1 MPTTK
6 TQAIR
11 VLLVD
16 DHEVIRVGLRT
27 VLGQTQGVAVIGEAG
42 TMAEA
47 VQQAQRL
54 KPDVILMDV
63 RLPDGSGIDACREIL
78 GALPGTRVIFLTSYA
93 DDDSVLAAVLAGA
106 HGYILKEIDSPALL
120 EAIRSVAKGQSI
132 LDSHVT
138 ERALRWLRGLHDLPA
153 TSGTDQ
159 LSSQEERVV
168 ALVAEGKTN
177 KEIAVALGLSDKTV
191 KNYLANVFQKLRI
204 TRRAQATCLFCET
217 ARMSDQHSD
226 LLLLGSKS

>member
-1 MPTTK
+1 MLTTK
-6 TQAIR
+6 AQAIR

-16 DHEVIRVGLRT
+16 DHEVVRVGLRT
-27 VLGQTQGVAVIGEAG
+27 VLGQTQGVTVVGEAS
-42 TMAEA
+42 TMADA
-47 VQQAQRL
+47 IQQAQRL

-63 RLPDGSGIDACREIL
+63 RLPDGSGVDACREIL

-120 EAIRSVAKGQSI
+120 EAILSVAKGQSI
-132 LDSHVT
+132 LDSSVT

-153 TSGTDQ
+153 TPGTDQ

-204 TRRAQATCLFCET
+204 TRRAQAAASFVK
-217 ARMSDQHSD
+217 RQ
-226 LLLLGSKS
+226 G

>member
-1 MPTTK
+1 MLTTK

-11 VLLVD
+11 ILLVD

-106 HGYILKEIDSPALL
+106 HGYVLKEIDSPALL

-204 TRRAQATCLFCET
+204 TRRAQAAAFFVK
-217 ARMSDQHSD
+217 RQ
-226 LLLLGSKS
+226 G

>member
-1 MPTTK
+1 MLTTK

-27 VLGQTQGVAVIGEAG
+27 VLGQNQDVTVVGEAG

-78 GALPGTRVIFLTSYA
+78 GALTGTRVIFLTSYA

-132 LDSHVT
+132 LDSSVT

-153 TSGTDQ
+153 TAGTDQ

-204 TRRAQATCLFCET
+204 TRRAQAAAFFVK
-217 ARMSDQHSD
+217 RQ
-226 LLLLGSKS
+226 G

>member
-1 MPTTK
+1 MLTTK

-27 VLGQTQGVAVIGEAG
+27 VLGQTQSVAVVGEAG
-42 TMAEA
+42 TMEDAI
-47 VQQAQRL
+47 QQTQRL

-93 DDDSVLAAVLAGA
+93 DDDSILAAVLAGA
-106 HGYILKEIDSPALL
+106 QGYVLKEIDSPALI
-120 EAIRSVAKGQSI
+120 EAILSVAKGQSI
-132 LDSHVT
+132 LDSSVT
-138 ERALRWLRGLHDLPA
+138 ERALRWLRGIHDLPA
-153 TSGTDQ
+153 SPGTDQ

-204 TRRAQATCLFCET
+204 TRRAQAAAFFVK
-217 ARMSDQHSD
+217 RQ
-226 LLLLGSKS
+226 G

>member
-1 MPTTK
+1 MLTTK

-27 VLGQTQGVAVIGEAG
+27 VLGQTQGVTVVGEAG

-47 VQQAQRL
+47 IQQAQRL

-63 RLPDGSGIDACREIL
+63 RLPDGSGVDACREIL

-106 HGYILKEIDSPALL
+106 HGYVLKEIDSPALL

-132 LDSHVT
+132 LDS
-138 ERALRWLRGLHDLPA
+138 
-153 TSGTDQ
+153 
-159 LSSQEERVV
+159 
-168 ALVAEGKTN
+168 
-177 KEIAVALGLSDKTV
+177 
-191 KNYLANVFQKLRI
+191 
-204 TRRAQATCLFCET
+204 
-217 ARMSDQHSD
+217 M
-226 LLLLGSKS
+226 

>member
-1 MPTTK
+1 MLITR

-27 VLGQTQGVAVIGEAG
+27 VLGQTQGVTVVGEAG
-42 TMAEA
+42 TMADA
-47 VQQAQRL
+47 IQQTQRL
-54 KPDVILMDV
+54 KPDVVLMDV
-63 RLPDGSGIDACREIL
+63 RLPDGSGVDACREIL
-78 GALPGTRVIFLTSYA
+78 GTLPGTRVIFLTSYA

-106 HGYILKEIDSPALL
+106 HGYVLKEIDSPGLL
-120 EAIRSVAKGQSI
+120 EAIRSVANGQSI
-132 LDSHVT
+132 LDSSVT
-138 ERALRWLRGLHDLPA
+138 ERALRWLRGLHELPA
-153 TSGTDQ
+153 APGTDQ

-204 TRRAQATCLFCET
+204 TRRAQAAAFFVK
-217 ARMSDQHSD
+217 RQ
-226 LLLLGSKS
+226 G

>member
-1 MPTTK
+1 MLTTK

-106 HGYILKEIDSPALL
+106 HGYVLKEIDSPALL

-177 KEIAVALGLSDKTV
+177 KEIAVALALSDKTV

-204 TRRAQATCLFCET
+204 TRRAQAAAFFVK
-217 ARMSDQHSD
+217 RQ
-226 LLLLGSKS
+226 G

>member
-1 MPTTK
+1 MFTTK
-6 TQAIR
+6 AQAIR

-27 VLGQTQGVAVIGEAG
+27 VLSQTQGVTVVGEAG
-42 TMAEA
+42 TIAEA
-47 VQQAQRL
+47 IQQTQRL

-63 RLPDGSGIDACREIL
+63 RLPDGSGVDACREIL

-106 HGYILKEIDSPALL
+106 HGYVLKEIDSSALL
-120 EAIRSVAKGQSI
+120 EAIRTVANGQSI
-132 LDSHVT
+132 LDSSVT

-153 TSGTDQ
+153 TPGTDE
-159 LSSQEERVV
+159 LSAQEERVV

-204 TRRAQATCLFCET
+204 TRRAQAAAFFVK
-217 ARMSDQHSD
+217 RQ
-226 LLLLGSKS
+226 G

>member
-1 MPTTK
+1 MLTTK
-6 TQAIR
+6 PQVQAIR

-27 VLGQTQGVAVIGEAG
+27 VLGQNQGVSIVGEAG
-42 TMAEA
+42 TMTDA
-47 VQQAQRL
+47 VQQSQKL
-54 KPDVILMDV
+54 KPDIILMDV
-63 RLPDGSGIDACREIL
+63 RLPDGSGVDACREIL
-78 GALPGTRVIFLTSYA
+78 GALPTTRVIFLTSYA

-106 HGYILKEIDSPALL
+106 QGYVLKEIDSAALL
-120 EAIRSVAKGQSI
+120 EAIRSVARGQSI
-132 LDSHVT
+132 LDSSVT
-138 ERALRWLRGLHDLPA
+138 ERALRWLRGLHDLP
-153 TSGTDQ
+153 TPPGTDQ

-204 TRRAQATCLFCET
+204 TRRAQAAAFFVK
-217 ARMSDQHSD
+217 RQ
-226 LLLLGSKS
+226 G

>member
-1 MPTTK
+1 MLTTK

-27 VLGQTQGVAVIGEAG
+27 VLGQTQDVTVVGEAG
-42 TMAEA
+42 TMADA
-47 VQQAQRL
+47 IQQAQRM

-63 RLPDGSGIDACREIL
+63 RLPDGSGVDACREIL
-78 GALPGTRVIFLTSYA
+78 GALPGTRIIFLTSYA

-106 HGYILKEIDSPALL
+106 HGYVLKEIDSPALL

-132 LDSHVT
+132 LDSSVT
-138 ERALRWLRGLHDLPA
+138 ERALRWLRGLHDLPVA
-153 TSGTDQ
+153 PGTDQ

-204 TRRAQATCLFCET
+204 TRRAQAAAFFVK
-217 ARMSDQHSD
+217 RQ
-226 LLLLGSKS
+226 G

>member
-1 MPTTK
+1 MLTTK
-6 TQAIR
+6 TQTIR

-27 VLGQTQGVAVIGEAG
+27 VLGQTQGVTVVGEAG
-42 TMAEA
+42 TMADA
-47 VQQAQRL
+47 VQEAQKS

-63 RLPDGSGIDACREIL
+63 RLPDGSGVDACREIL

-106 HGYILKEIDSPALL
+106 HGYVLKEIDSPALL
-120 EAIRSVAKGQSI
+120 DAIRSVAKGQSI
-132 LDSHVT
+132 LDSNVT

-153 TSGTDQ
+153 TPGTDQ

-177 KEIAVALGLSDKTV
+177 KEIAAALGLSDKTV

-204 TRRAQATCLFCET
+204 TRRAQAAAFFVK
-217 ARMSDQHSD
+217 RQ
-226 LLLLGSKS
+226 G

>member
-1 MPTTK
+1 MLTTK
-6 TQAIR
+6 TQGIR

-27 VLGQTQGVAVIGEAG
+27 VLGQTQDVTVVGEAG

-47 VQQAQRL
+47 ILQTQRL

-78 GALPGTRVIFLTSYA
+78 GLLPETRIIFLTSYA

-106 HGYILKEIDSPALL
+106 HGYVLKEIDSPALL
-120 EAIRSVAKGQSI
+120 EAIHSVAKGQSI
-132 LDSHVT
+132 LDSSVT

-153 TSGTDQ
+153 TAGTDQ

-204 TRRAQATCLFCET
+204 TRRAQAAAFFVK
-217 ARMSDQHSD
+217 RQ
-226 LLLLGSKS
+226 G

>member
-1 MPTTK
+1 MLTTK
-6 TQAIR
+6 AQTIR

-16 DHEVIRVGLRT
+16 DHEVVRVGLRT
-27 VLGQTQGVAVIGEAG
+27 VLGQTQGVTVVGEAS
-42 TMAEA
+42 TMADA
-47 VQQAQRL
+47 IQQAQRL

-63 RLPDGSGIDACREIL
+63 RLPDGSGVDACREIL

-120 EAIRSVAKGQSI
+120 EAILSVAKGQSI
-132 LDSHVT
+132 LDSSVT

-153 TSGTDQ
+153 TPGTDQ

-204 TRRAQATCLFCET
+204 TRRAQAAAFFVK
-217 ARMSDQHSD
+217 RQ
-226 LLLLGSKS
+226 G